1 MFKLSR
7 FTRDELHLGRLEAF
21 SDGVFAIVVT
31 LLVLDLNVPSLLH
44 PTDSHELQKALYHL
58 APKFLSWLISFVIV
72 CKFWINHSYVLSLAR
87 CGNYALVWINS
98 IFLMFQSFI
107 PFPTAMMGEYP
118 HNSLAVS
125 CFGVIMAFNTILYVL
140 LYAYILHALIKPELK
155 DSQVPN
161 IIGKSFI
168 GPVLYLVG
176 AFAAWKNTDI
186 AFLFYMVTPLFF
198 ITPLSKPVKPAE

>member
-1 MFKLSR
+1 M
-7 FTRDELHLGRLEAF
+7 GRLEAF

>member
-1 MFKLSR
+1 MKIEKFSLNR
-7 FTRDELHLGRLEAF
+7 FTSDEFHLGRLEAF

-31 LLVLDLNVPSLLH
+31 LLVLDLKVQSLLH
-44 PTDSHELQKALYHL
+44 PSDAHALAKALYIL
-58 APKFLSWLISFVIV
+58 APKFLSWMISFVIV

-125 CFGVIMAFNTILYVL
+125 CFGLIMGFNTLLYIA
-140 LYAYILHALIKPELK
+140 LYAYTLHSLMKPELK

-168 GPVLYLVG
+168 GPMMYLLG
-176 AFAAWKNTDI
+176 ALAA
-186 AFLFYMVTPLFF
+186 
-198 ITPLSKPVKPAE
+198 